1 MAMES
6 KKEMKGWVPEE
17 TLREIDNAMEE
28 FKKNFL
34 SQWLPMK
41 GKAIHSML
49 KGPRI
54 DLNDMGDH
62 YDVFVEVPGAQKE
75 AVQVHMTKGAVE
87 VSAEVEEES
96 VDTEKCIIHERN
108 HEGVYR
114 SVTFPEEIIPEEAE
128 ATVANGLL
136 KIVVPKRHKPE
147 AKHRV
152 EVK

>member
-1 MAMES
+1 MES

-17 TLREIDNAMEE
+17 TLREIDTAMEE

-34 SQWLPMK
+34 TQWLPMK
-41 GKAIHSML
+41 SREIHSML

-54 DLNDMGDH
+54 DLNDAGDH
-62 YDVFVEVPGAQKE
+62 YDVFVEVPGVEKE
-75 AVQVHMTKGAVE
+75 AVQVHMTKSAVE
-87 VSAEVEEES
+87 VSAEVEQES
-96 VDTEKCIIHERN
+96 VDTECLIHERN
-108 HEGVYR
+108 HEEVYR
-114 SVTFPEEIIPEEAE
+114 MITFPEEVIPDQTE

-136 KIVVPKRHKPE
+136 KIMVQKKHKPE

>member
-41 GKAIHSML
+41 GNAIHSML
-49 KGPRI
+49 RGPRI

-96 VDTEKCIIHERN
+96 VDTEKCII
-108 HEGVYR
+108 
-114 SVTFPEEIIPEEAE
+114 PEEAE

-136 KIVVPKRHKPE
+136 KMIVPKRHKPE
-147 AKHRV
+147 AKHKV